1 MKHYQQCSN
10 CWGMRGIT
18 TAKMLYKLLSNS
30 PVLDSQATGMAE
42 RAVQTVEGQVR
53 TMVLAMEA
61 KLDQQLDANDDV
73 LP

>member
-1 MKHYQQCSN
+1 
-10 CWGMRGIT
+10 
-18 TAKMLYKLLSNS
+18 MLYKLLSNS